1 MIGFSLPAIYKE
13 LTQLN
18 VSNERYHLQMDLQ
31 DILFMLGISV
41 ACLLVW
47 TYVKRRVDRGKRLN
61 QIWRDFAQ
69 LKGLEELQRKGEG
82 EHEVIIKF
90 VGKNL
95 GLPFVMESILTEGT
109 PTKIGSVTLSNEDD
123 IKIFSRMQ
131 ISLPGLPRGLRVYKE
146 TAWSKLGKAVGMQD
160 IATDDPE
167 FDRAFMVKGKDAREV
182 VDYLTPSR
190 RMALLTQASDM
201 KGLELQEEG
210 LILFRKG
217 QIESMEE
224 LETVFSQVGSL
235 AAALTQR

>member
-1 MIGFSLPAIYKE
+1 MRFSLPTIYD
-13 LTQLN
+13 TVAPFN
-18 VSNERYHLQMDLQ
+18 VHNERYYAEMDLQ
-31 DILFMLGISV
+31 DVLFILGISV

-90 VGKNL
+90 MGKNQ
-95 GLPFVMESILTEGT
+95 GLPFVMECVATEGT
-109 PTKIGSVTLSNEDD
+109 PMKVGSVELRRGEDTR
-123 IKIFSRMQ
+123 IFSRMQ

-210 LILFRKG
+210 LIFFRKG

-235 AAALTQR
+235 GAALTQR